1 MEPRRTTDTTGVLD
15 EALQRLHSTG
25 PEFNGWLT
33 NHGPMA
39 VEALVRGGHAA
50 EVHRWLDYYRTKLED
65 PPRPTEPITPGGWQ
79 EALGD
84 PRRTADWTEYFVR
97 ETSERPWRDVL
108 AQWWPRLLP
117 GIAAGATHPVIRVG
131 HAVRT
136 LLADEADRA
145 NRADGP
151 GEAGASGGNGPAVA
165 VDGPRLAELAH
176 GLGYWAARSLPTP
189 GLAPLSGTAAPA
201 EALDGVPP
209 IAGQGSGYR
218 DGIALLAGT
227 PGWTAASASLRAPAI
242 PDEARDLLAELV
254 RAATY
259 RYAAYGHQNPVML
272 VHAATAPNA
281 VLRTLPALPS
291 ELWVPSLGAAW
302 AASAAVTALY
312 SPTAPTPAAEL
323 PEPPSGSVAEAA
335 EELFARAARHGDEHT
350 VKFADTA
357 LDVAAATGST
367 DALVAAVRA
376 TELIE
381 PAL

>member
-25 PEFNGWLT
+25 PEFHGWLT

-50 EVHRWLDYYRTKLED
+50 DVHHWLDYYRSKLED
-65 PPRPTEPITPGGWQ
+65 PPRPTEPITAGGWQ

-97 ETSERPWRDVL
+97 ETGERPWRDVL

-136 LLADEADRA
+136 LLADEADSVE
-145 NRADGP
+145 GK
-151 GEAGASGGNGPAVA
+151 AGRPVPIAT
-165 VDGPRLAELAH
+165 DGPRLAELAH

-189 GLAPLSGTAAPA
+189 GLAPLSGPAGPA

-218 DGIALLAGT
+218 EGIALLAGT
-227 PGWTAASASLRAPAI
+227 PGWTAASAALRAPAT

-259 RYAAYGHQNPVML
+259 RYAAYGHQSPVML
-272 VHAATAPNA
+272 VHSATAPNA

-312 SPTAPTPAAEL
+312 SPAAPTPAAEL
-323 PEPPSGSVAEAA
+323 PKPPAGSVAEAS

-357 LDVAAATGST
+357 VDVAAATGST